1 MNNTSTDIKEIIEKS
16 PERCPIT
23 GLRRCDLYTIADNVV
38 YLTDPAYYAYTLPS
52 YDEEE
57 KTFYRTKYDLD
68 DGITYV
74 EHLCD
79 LNDLRNRE
87 DFKQIKDFY
96 GIKEGN

>member
-1 MNNTSTDIKEIIEKS
+1 MNNTSTDI
-16 PERCPIT
+16 
-23 GLRRCDLYTIADNVV
+23 
-38 YLTDPAYYAYTLPS
+38 
-52 YDEEE
+52 
-57 KTFYRTKYDLD
+57 
-68 DGITYV
+68 V